1 MNQHVIPG
9 GADAPSNQIAAT
21 HARLLGSKLEDL
33 AAGFYP
39 PAAEKTLRR
48 FGAGEVAKLLG
59 ITEVRLRQLPFD
71 RLTPDLEIGS
81 AGRRY
86 FTLAE
91 IHALRRHLHE
101 IDRVGRGYLP
111 HRDPAKGE
119 HLQVIAL
126 TNFKGGSAKTT
137 HTAGL
142 AHYLALRGYRVL
154 AIDADPQASLSTLL
168 GVRSNDDGPTIY
180 DAIRYGEGQRPLR
193 DVIRKTYFTGLDLA
207 SANLE
212 LEEFEFY
219 APLMSTPERRRSGGA
234 PFFARL
240 PIALESV
247 ADDYDVVVIDCPP
260 RLGYFAIS
268 ALCAATATLITV
280 HPQMIDLASMRQF
293 LMMMSDLMGTV
304 QAEGAPPPAQDWF
317 RYLITRYDPQSVPQ
331 TSVVG
336 MLHDLF
342 GPYVLAKQMLQ
353 TPAVSTSGLVG
364 QTVYETPLGRDR
376 SDEVSRATYRRALDA
391 FDDVNGEIETLVRR
405 AWGRA

>member
-1 MNQHVIPG
+1 MNQHVSPE
-9 GADAPSNQIAAT
+9 GADIPSDQIAAI

-39 PAAEKTLRR
+39 PTAEKTLRR
-48 FGAGEVAKLLG
+48 FAAGEAAKLLG

-71 RLTPDLEIGS
+71 RLTPDLEIGP

-91 IHALRRHLHE
+91 IHILRRHLHE

-111 HRDPAKGE
+111 HRDPAKSE

-142 AHYLALRGYRVL
+142 AHYLALHGYRVL
-154 AIDADPQASLSTLL
+154 AVDADPQASLSTLL
-168 GVRSNDDGPTIY
+168 GVRTNDDGPTIY
-180 DAIRYGEGQRPLR
+180 DAIRYGDGQRPLR
-193 DVIRKTYFTGLDLA
+193 DVIRKTYFSGLDLA

-219 APLMSTPERRRSGGA
+219 APLMSTPERRRLGGA

-293 LMMMSDLMGTV
+293 LTMMSDLMGTV
-304 QAEGAPPPAQDWF
+304 QTEGAPPPSQDWF

-342 GPYVLAKQMLQ
+342 GPHVLPKQMLQ
-353 TPAVSTSGLVG
+353 TPAVSTSGLIG
-364 QTVYETPLGRDR
+364 QTIYETPLGRDR

-391 FDDVNGEIETLVRR
+391 FDDVNRELELLIRR

>member
-1 MNQHVIPG
+1 MNQHVPMD
-9 GADAPSNQIAAT
+9 GAETPSNQIAAS
-21 HARLLGSKLEDL
+21 HARLLGGKLQDL
-33 AAGFYP
+33 AVGFYP
-39 PAAEKTLRR
+39 PTAQKTLRR
-48 FGAGEVAKLLG
+48 FSAGETARLLG

-71 RLTPDLEIGS
+71 RLTPDLEIGP

-91 IHALRRHLHE
+91 IHAVRQYLHE

-111 HRDPAKGE
+111 HRDAAKGE

-142 AHYLALRGYRVL
+142 AHYLALHGYRVL

-168 GVRSNDDGPTIY
+168 GIRPDDSFPTIY
-180 DAIRYGEGQRPLR
+180 DAVRYGEGQRPLR
-193 DVIRKTYFTGLDLA
+193 EVIRKTYFTGLDLA

-219 APLMSTPERRRSGGA
+219 APLMSSPERRRSGGP

-240 PIALESV
+240 PVAIESV
-247 ADDYDVVVIDCPP
+247 ANDYDVVVIDCPP

-293 LMMMSDLMGTV
+293 LTMMSDLMETV

-336 MLHDLF
+336 MLQDLF
-342 GPYVLAKQMLQ
+342 GSYVLPKAMLQ
-353 TPAVSTSGLVG
+353 TPAVSTSGLIG
-364 QTVYETPLGRDR
+364 QTIYETPLGRDR

-391 FDDVNGEIETLVRR
+391 FDDVNREIEALIRT

>member
-1 MNQHVIPG
+1 MNQHVPIDG
-9 GADAPSNQIAAT
+9 VETLSTQIAAA
-21 HARLLGSKLEDL
+21 HARLLGGKLRDL

-39 PAAEKTLRR
+39 PSAEKTLRR
-48 FGAGEVAKLLG
+48 FSAGEVARLLG

-71 RLTPDLEIGS
+71 RLTPDLEIGP

-91 IHALRRHLHE
+91 IHTLRSYLHE

-111 HRDPAKGE
+111 HRNPEKDE

-142 AHYLALRGYRVL
+142 AHFLTLHGYRVL

-168 GVRSNDDGPTIY
+168 GMRPDDGGPTIY
-180 DAIRYGEGQRPLR
+180 DAVRYGESQRPMHE
-193 DVIRKTYFTGLDLA
+193 VIRKTYFPGLDLA
-207 SANLE
+207 SATLE
-212 LEEFEFY
+212 LEEYEFY
-219 APLMSTPERRRSGGA
+219 APLMSVPDRRKAAGP

-240 PIALESV
+240 AVALESV
-247 ADDYDVVVIDCPP
+247 AVDYDVVVIDCPP

-293 LMMMSDLMGTV
+293 LTMMSDLMETV
-304 QAEGAPPPAQDWF
+304 KEQGAPPPAHDWF

-336 MLHDLF
+336 MLNDLF
-342 GPYVLAKQMLQ
+342 GPYVLPKAMLQ
-353 TPAVSTSGLVG
+353 TPAVSTSGLLG
-364 QTVYETPLGRDR
+364 QTIYETSLGRDR

-391 FDDVNGEIETLVRR
+391 FDDVNREIELLIRRTWRR
-405 AWGRA
+405 A

>member
-1 MNQHVIPG
+1 MSQNNSSE
-9 GADAPSNQIAAT
+9 GADTPSDQIAAI

-33 AAGFYP
+33 SAKFYP
-39 PAAEKTLRR
+39 PTAQKTLRR
-48 FGAGEVAKLLG
+48 FAAGEVAKLLG

-91 IHALRRHLHE
+91 IHTLRLHLHE

-111 HRDPAKGE
+111 HRDLAKGE

-142 AHYLALRGYRVL
+142 AHYLTLRGYRVL

-168 GVRSNDDGPTIY
+168 GVRANDDGPTIY
-180 DAIRYGEGQRPLR
+180 DAIRYGDEQRPLR
-193 DVIRKTYFTGLDLA
+193 EVIRKTYFAGLDLA
-207 SANLE
+207 PANLE

-240 PIALESV
+240 PIALENV

-293 LMMMSDLMGTV
+293 LTMMSDLMGTV

-342 GPYVLAKQMLQ
+342 GPHVLPKQMLQ

-364 QTVYETPLGRDR
+364 QTIYETSLGRDR

-391 FDDVNGEIETLVRR
+391 FDDVNQEIELLIRR
-405 AWGRA
+405 AWGRV